1 MSDNHFKKIIS
12 RILFNGHKESRVNKA
27 TRVVLTLLL
36 ISGVKAG
43 AVLAVDLRL
52 MTGDEQGTYN
62 QIGREIAHETK
73 KVGLN
78 LQVLPSAGS
87 WANIIALFNSDTEFA
102 IFQMDAYMKAG
113 RNLYQNTAL
122 DIRDEIKVV
131 MPLYHEEIHVIKAK
145 ERPLDFAT
153 EENFVVGCGP
163 ENSGSCLSADVIA
176 EFYGKKFT
184 YVHNSYE
191 QALADLKAGE
201 LDLVVITAGKPHR
214 LLTEQTGL
222 DLVTLPRTKKAA
234 EVYLYTTISQE
245 DYHWLDHSVETYGVR
260 SVLATM
266 IQEQEGLANDL
277 VGAVHFTILINEDR
291 LKETGHPKWNEVFF
305 RAYSEKSS
313 HAAVINSLGSFNMI
327 KSYGYNGR
335 NLAIGD

>member
-1 MSDNHFKKIIS
+1 MI
-12 RILFNGHKESRVNKA
+12 FNGHRECRVDKVL
-27 TRVVLTLLL
+27 RVTCIILL
-36 ISGVKAG
+36 IAG
-43 AVLAVDLRL
+43 FAVEPALAVDLRL
-52 MTGDEQGTYN
+52 MTGDEQGTYF
-62 QIGREIAHETK
+62 QIGREIAHETD

-87 WANIIALFNSDTEFA
+87 WANIVALFNSDTEFA

-131 MPLYHEEIHVIKAK
+131 MPLYHEEIHLIKA
-145 ERPLDFAT
+145 RQRSLDFST
-153 EENFVVGCGP
+153 EEKFIVGCGP
-163 ENSGSCLSADVIA
+163 ENSGSCLSAEVIA
-176 EFYGKKFT
+176 DFYGKQFT
-184 YVHNSYE
+184 YVHSSYE
-191 QALADLKAGE
+191 QALANLKAGE
-201 LDLVVITAGKPHR
+201 LDLVVITAGKPHK
-214 LLTEQTGL
+214 LLTGQTGL
-222 DLVTLPRTKKAA
+222 DLVSLPRTQKAA

-245 DYHWLDHSVETYGVR
+245 DYPWLDHSVETYGVR

-291 LKETGHPKWNEVFF
+291 LKKSGHPKWNEVFF
-305 RAYSEKSS
+305 RAYSEKTS
-313 HAAVINSLGSFNMI
+313 HAAVINSLGAYNVI
-327 KSYGYNGR
+327 KSYGYDAR